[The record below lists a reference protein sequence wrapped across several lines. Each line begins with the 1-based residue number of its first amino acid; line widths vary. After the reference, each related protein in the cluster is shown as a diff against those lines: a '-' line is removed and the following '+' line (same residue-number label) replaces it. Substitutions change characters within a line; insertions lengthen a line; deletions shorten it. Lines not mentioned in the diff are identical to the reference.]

1 MTLVQ
6 TRPDTHGHT
15 LTDHDALTAAGV
27 DPSTTQPREHAV
39 RCHSCNARTF
49 NQAGGCEAHYTQPAA
64 IARTRNAERVSA

>member
-1 MTLVQ
+1 MPTS

-15 LTDHDALTAAGV
+15 PADFAALSKAGV
-27 DPSTTQPREHAV
+27 EARTTQPREHAV